1 MAGKKRNGDADR
13 GAAARRLGEAMHR
26 KIEALETVEKHAAAY
41 RAHAQE
47 PDRLREHST
56 PKIRRLHRARLLTIR
71 ELSEAGGLSVP
82 RINRSS
88 RAALTGR
95 RKWRERPRGLDLE
108 TRDGAMFGRHSRG

>member
-47 PDRLREHST
+47 LERLREQLYT
-56 PKIRRLHRARLLTIR
+56 EIRRLHRARLLTIR

-82 RINRSS
+82 RIKQIVASTANRQ
-88 RAALTGR
+88 T
-95 RKWRERPRGLDLE
+95 
-108 TRDGAMFGRHSRG
+108 